1 MFDKFIAR
9 DLDGDGDMDAF
20 VGNHNQANKVWLN
33 DGAGNFTDSG
43 QNLGNSAGMDVALVD
58 LDGDGD
64 MDFLGTR
71 GKSVPYDGVY
81 WIEQVRSRSP
91 KNNFQRARVTDSDE
105 ISLPM

>member
-1 MFDKFIAR
+1 MVVIS
-9 DLDGDGDMDAF
+9 
-20 VGNHNQANKVWLN
+20 VGKSILSTVQRSPASLLAAVMAN
-33 DGAGNFTDSG
+33 
-43 QNLGNSAGMDVALVD
+43 

>member
-1 MFDKFIAR
+1 MRIIHFLQASLLLLTANAVYAQPLISESLTFAR
-9 DLDGDGDMDAF
+9 A
-20 VGNHNQANKVWLN
+20 
-33 DGAGNFTDSG
+33 
-43 QNLGNSAGMDVALVD
+43 
-58 LDGDGD
+58 

>member
-1 MFDKFIAR
+1 MA
-9 DLDGDGDMDAF
+9 
-20 VGNHNQANKVWLN
+20 
-33 DGAGNFTDSG
+33 
-43 QNLGNSAGMDVALVD
+43 D

-81 WIEQVRSRSP
+81 WIERVRSSSP